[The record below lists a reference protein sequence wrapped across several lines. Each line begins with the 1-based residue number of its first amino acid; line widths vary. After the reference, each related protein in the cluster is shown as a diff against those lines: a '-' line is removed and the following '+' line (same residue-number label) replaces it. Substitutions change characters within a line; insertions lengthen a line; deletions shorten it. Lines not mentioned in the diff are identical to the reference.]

1 MDSIKSIA
9 IPSKRRRGGDKSQ
22 AVAGA
27 THSDIRAKGV
37 AQQAARTAAAAA
49 QTPRHLYSVGQR
61 VRMLGGGNR
70 WARVESLCR
79 IVVLRPH
86 ESGPPMY
93 RVRSEAESYERVVAE
108 IDLQPIA

>member
-22 AVAGA
+22 AMVVTA
-27 THSDIRAKGV
+27 HSDIRAKGV

-79 IVVLRPH
+79 IVVLMPH

>member
-9 IPSKRRRGGDKSQ
+9 IPSKRRRGGEKSP
-22 AVAGA
+22 AVPLAS
-27 THSDIRAKGV
+27 HSDIRAKGV
-37 AQQAARTAAAAA
+37 AQQAARSAA
-49 QTPRHLYSVGQR
+49 QSALEPRHLYRVGQR

-79 IVVLRPH
+79 IVVLMPH